1 MAFEKTHLLRFRK
14 TNTAKK
20 KNKYCEE
27 KTHLL
32 RREKPKNT
40 RPCKMFFL

>member
-20 KNKYCEE
+20 KHIYCEE
-27 KTHLL
+27 KSQKTHALV
-32 RREKPKNT
+32 K
-40 RPCKMFFL
+40 CFFCDYNGSVR

>member
-1 MAFEKTHLLRFRK
+1 MPLLKTHLLRSKNTF
-14 TNTAKK
+14 TAKQ

-32 RREKPKNT
+32 RKDFTKNT
-40 RPCKMFFL
+40 RPCQMFFL